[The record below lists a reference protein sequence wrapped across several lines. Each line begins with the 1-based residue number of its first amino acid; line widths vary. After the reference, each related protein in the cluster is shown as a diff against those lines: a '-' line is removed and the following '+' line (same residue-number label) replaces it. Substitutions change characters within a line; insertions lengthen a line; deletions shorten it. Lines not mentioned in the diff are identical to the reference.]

1 MSTLDWTLDTSS
13 KYEVSSKEHMLQIMS
28 NGTLYTDTGDS
39 PTSYWSS
46 DYIQIVDIDLG
57 TDAGITPIGTTL
69 EPFTGSYDGDY
80 FSITDWG
87 YSTLTDDN
95 VGLFGVVEGSTI
107 ENINLEGTWTLTGVG
122 SCGFLVGSASLSSS
136 IHNVSGE
143 FSSGSI
149 TCTGVYVGG
158 LVGYGSS
165 SVFEGLTMKGILS
178 NIQGNNNTGGVIG
191 YLTGSEARYV
201 RNIVRFSSD
210 PGISSTNYAG
220 GVMGNSELST
230 IQYVFNSM
238 VGNIT
243 GTSCGGVVC
252 VCIGTPSN
260 TIDHIVCSMTGNIV
274 ATGTGTLGVS
284 GGVFGYLETSSGDC
298 TVDSLVNYMSGG
310 ITGLFPGGL
319 AGTAPDNGSNFSTIT
334 NSINAMYGFVE
345 YVAVSEPGTLHVTEI
360 QTVEDF
366 GLTYTNIGHPTLGTT
381 NTLTGLTGSFVT
393 HSDFGDLSYFPF
405 EGTDTVG
412 NSYFFEFVFA
422 NISGSATF
430 STFTH
435 FVISSDNVCGPIDVQ
450 VQLPDNSVE
459 YLYKSNTTTEIVIA
473 SSSVTVIYSSGTVV
487 DELGETLYPVL
498 SISAVSTSPFSVNI
512 SWVAVDDASSYR
524 IDYSS
529 DSSITVT
536 GTTKTSVFNLES
548 STLYEFTLYSSEDD
562 VVFTLVPD
570 GIVNITT
577 PVNNASGYN
586 ISEFLVD
593 DVYDFSEFAPGKAS
607 ELASIITDIFDQDES
622 VKMIVHGTVTE
633 LLVSGVSGETI
644 NVVDNDDYILPFQ
657 SGGVSNQTLVVEG
670 LYNGTLTY
678 DESLN
683 QIEIDGIAYSS
694 GDTVLID
701 GVRITIKSL

>member
-13 KYEVSSKEHMLQIMS
+13 KYEVSSKEHLLQIMS

-46 DYIQIVDIDLG
+46 DYIQIVDIDLQ
-57 TDAGITPIGTTL
+57 TDANITPIGTSL
-69 EPFTGSYDGDY
+69 LPFTGSYDGDY

-95 VGLFGVVEGSTI
+95 IGLFGVVQGSTI

-122 SCGFLVGSASLSSS
+122 NCGLLVGSASLSSS

-149 TCTGVYVGG
+149 VCTGIYIGG
-158 LVGYGSS
+158 LVGYGSGS
-165 SVFEGLTMKGILS
+165 IFEGLTMKGILS
-178 NIQGNNNTGGVIG
+178 NIQGNNNTGGVLG
-191 YLTGSEARYV
+191 YITGSQVRYV

-230 IQYVFNSM
+230 VQYVFNSM

-243 GTSCGGVVC
+243 GTSCGGVVG
-252 VCIGTPSN
+252 VCIGTSSN
-260 TIDHIVCSMTGNIV
+260 TIDHIVCSMTGDIV

-284 GGVFGYLETSSGDC
+284 GGVFGYLETSSGD
-298 TVDSLVNYMSGG
+298 TTADSMVNYMSGG

-319 AGTAPDNGSNFSTIT
+319 VGSAPDNATNFSTIT
-334 NSINAMYGFVE
+334 NSINAMNGFVE
-345 YVAVSEPGTLHVTEI
+345 YAAVAEPGSLHVTEL

-366 GLTYTNIGHPTLGTT
+366 GLTYTSIGHATLGTT
-381 NTLTGLTGSFVT
+381 TTLTGLTGSFVT
-393 HSDFGDLSYFPF
+393 HSDFSDLSYFPF

-422 NISGSATF
+422 NVGGSVTYAA
-430 STFTH
+430 FTH
-435 FVISSDNVCGPIDVQ
+435 FVISSDNVCGPIEVQ

-459 YLYKSNTTTEIVIA
+459 YLYKSNTTTNIVVS
-473 SSSVTVIYSSGTVV
+473 SSSVTVIYSSGSVV

-498 SISAVSTSPFSVNI
+498 AISAVATSPFSVNL
-512 SWVAVDDASSYR
+512 SWVAVDDATSYR

-529 DSSITVT
+529 DYSVTVIGEIKNSI
-536 GTTKTSVFNLES
+536 FNLES
-548 STLYEFTLYSSEDD
+548 ATLYDFTLYSSEDD

-570 GIVNITT
+570 GVVSITT
-577 PVNNASGYN
+577 PVNSASSYT
-586 ISEFLVD
+586 ISDFLVD
-593 DVYDFSEFAPGKAS
+593 DVYDFSEFAPSKAA
-607 ELASIITDIFDQDES
+607 ELASIITDLFDQDES
-622 VKMIVHGTVTE
+622 VKMVVHGAVTE

-644 NVVDNDDYILPFQ
+644 NIVDNDEYILPFQ
-657 SGGVSNQTLVVEG
+657 STGGSSQTMVVEG
-670 LYNGTLTY
+670 LYDGTLTY
-678 DESLN
+678 NESADT
-683 QIEIDGIAYSS
+683 IEIDGTSYSS

-701 GVRITIKSL
+701 GVRITIKSI